1 MQMRALGQGSLSS
14 VLKVVVDVA
23 WVTACAA
30 LGFIWLITLI
40 SAIAMMAGGDLQA
53 GVLGQIS
60 IRDADKLAGW
70 TIIGT
75 VVCLGVMAISSLLR
89 GIFETLVA
97 GDPFVPDNAVRLR
110 RIALILA
117 ILEACRM
124 ALGPIINLVSH
135 TLSGSSE
142 RDLSIAIEIN
152 LVSWFAVLI
161 LVVLAQVFD
170 EGARLREDQKM
181 TI

>member
-1 MQMRALGQGSLSS
+1 MMMRALGRGSLSS
-14 VLKVVVDVA
+14 VLKIVVDVA
-23 WVTACAA
+23 WVAACAA

-40 SAIAMMAGGDLQA
+40 SGIAMLAGGSLEA

-75 VVCLGVMAISSLLR
+75 VVCLGVMAINSLLR
-89 GIFETLVA
+89 GIFETLVE
-97 GDPFVPDNAVRLR
+97 GDPFVPENASRLR
-110 RIALILA
+110 RIGLVLAL
-117 ILEACRM
+117 LEICRM
-124 ALGPIINLVSH
+124 LLAPAIHFVSSML
-135 TLSGSSE
+135 TNAASDGLSL
-142 RDLSIAIEIN
+142 RFEIN

-161 LVVLAQVFD
+161 LIVLSQIFD